1 MTIFSVHLVMH
12 SILFKVFIKPKFN
25 VNDSII
31 GFGAA
36 ALIGFPNS
44 LLKGE
49 LISSL
54 NYADMLDKRCV
65 IHDFLSSDTG
75 LRPSVYGKA
84 FVYIEADFGTLEL
97 FLDDV
102 QDDVSFYD
110 PPENNVID
118 GYAGIGA
125 GFNADDFQIEG
136 VVKARQIDGD
146 YWDSD

>member
-1 MTIFSVHLVMH
+1 MH
-12 SILFKVFIKPKFN
+12 SILFKVFIKLKFN
-25 VNDSII
+25 VTDSII

-84 FVYIEADFGTLEL
+84 FVYIEADFDTLEL

-110 PPENNVID
+110 PRENNVID

-125 GFNADDFQIEG
+125 SFNADNFQIEG